1 MYPTTRLAIEFM
13 MHTFVR
19 TSELIQAKWSEVNI
33 DEATWTIPSSR
44 MKMKKAHI
52 VPLTTRSLKILEE
65 LRRYN
70 GSYEWVFVSATRPRE
85 HMSNN
90 AILKALDRMGYK
102 GRMTGHGFRSLAM
115 TTILDK
121 LDYPFD
127 VVDAQLAHAKRG
139 SLGEAY
145 DRAKYLTQR
154 KKMMQD
160 WSDYLEEMT
169 SMGKV
174 IIGEFAK
181 VV

>member
-1 MYPTTRLAIEFM
+1 
-13 MHTFVR
+13 
-19 TSELIQAKWSEVNI
+19 
-33 DEATWTIPSSR
+33 
-44 MKMKKAHI
+44 
-52 VPLTTRSLKILEE
+52 
-65 LRRYN
+65 
-70 GSYEWVFVSATRPRE
+70 
-85 HMSNN
+85 
-90 AILKALDRMGYK
+90 MGYK

-139 SLGEAY
+139 SLCEAY

>member
-70 GSYEWVFVSATRPRE
+70 GSYE
-85 HMSNN
+85 
-90 AILKALDRMGYK
+90 
-102 GRMTGHGFRSLAM
+102 
-115 TTILDK
+115 
-121 LDYPFD
+121 
-127 VVDAQLAHAKRG
+127 
-139 SLGEAY
+139 
-145 DRAKYLTQR
+145 
-154 KKMMQD
+154 
-160 WSDYLEEMT
+160 
-169 SMGKV
+169 
-174 IIGEFAK
+174 
-181 VV
+181 